1 MKLKNYFYGFVIVL
15 VIVLVINY
23 LLSVNVYIWLF

>member
-23 LLSVNVYIWLF
+23 LLSVNVYI